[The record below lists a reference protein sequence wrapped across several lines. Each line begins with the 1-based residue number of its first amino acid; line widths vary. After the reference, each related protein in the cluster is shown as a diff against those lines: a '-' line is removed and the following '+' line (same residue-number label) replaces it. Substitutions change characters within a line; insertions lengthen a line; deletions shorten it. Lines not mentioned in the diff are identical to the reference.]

1 LNWPAVKAGRLLAA
15 LLRSGWKVERQSGSH
30 RVLRHPERG
39 EYIFAFHD
47 GDEIGPVMV
56 GKVAKKTGL
65 TRGDL

>member
-1 LNWPAVKAGRLLAA
+1 LTLFRAIDAWRLRPLSA
-15 LLRSGWKVERQSGSH
+15 
-30 RVLRHPERG
+30 
-39 EYIFAFHD
+39 AFHD